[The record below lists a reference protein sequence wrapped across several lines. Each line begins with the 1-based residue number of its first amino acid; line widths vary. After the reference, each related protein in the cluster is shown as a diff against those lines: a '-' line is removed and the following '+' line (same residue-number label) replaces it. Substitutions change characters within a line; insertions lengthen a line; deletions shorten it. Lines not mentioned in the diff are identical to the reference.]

1 MSPDEKFV
9 MYNFLT
15 ESGYIVIV
23 WLATYN
29 HRLQAVL
36 MNVSRILKRIDLLE
50 LLNRVIVELVVLA
63 LVSISLALYKLI

>member
-1 MSPDEKFV
+1 MPPDEKFV

-23 WLATYN
+23 WLATYK

>member
-23 WLATYN
+23 WLAKYK